1 MPVEG
6 PGPKLI
12 FFFNKDKYKI
22 EEGKSNITKALE
34 LMSLN

>member
-12 FFFNKDKYKI
+12 FFNKDKYKI